1 VAVVVGNG
9 EVRDGRH
16 QGRGGPVLGGAEVRA
31 VAVETDG
38 VVAAG
43 PGGPRRPGQ
52 WRAP

>member
-1 VAVVVGNG
+1 VPAGA
-9 EVRDGRH
+9 RR
-16 QGRGGPVLGGAEVRA
+16 RRPLWGGAEVRA

-38 VVAAG
+38 VVAVG